1 MSQTTYSIP
10 NLSIYV
16 PQPHKG
22 SSRFFSSL
30 SSCHNHFLVSALRWS
45 FPVCGAFWWRTSRRQ
60 RTNVE
65 WKDVAGLAVGAFP
78 FPSSFCFWHA
88 FCVSRT
94 LCDLYMDRRE
104 AEKDSS
110 VHCTYL
116 SVNHASRSS
125 NVMPR
130 RFTHVGGIN
139 RAVPAGG
146 FRGRS
151 TNPSGHEPD
160 TARLS
165 RLPLWWFRG
174 LESQSHID

>member
-30 SSCHNHFLVSALRWS
+30 SSCHNHFVVSALRWS
-45 FPVCGAFWWRTSRRQ
+45 FPVCGAFWWRTSRRR

-88 FCVSRT
+88 FRVSRT

-110 VHCTYL
+110 IHCTYL

-125 NVMPR
+125 NVCLVDSYSAVSTEPCPPVVFVVVQPILRAMNQTR
-130 RFTHVGGIN
+130 RDSLACPF
-139 RAVPAGG
+139 GG
-146 FRGRS
+146 FG
-151 TNPSGHEPD
+151 
-160 TARLS
+160 A
-165 RLPLWWFRG
+165 
-174 LESQSHID
+174 